1 MPPDLKMK
9 HLLIVIESEYPSLLG
24 GGAEAQIETLTRN
37 RPDDL
42 DITVVTPRVSIG
54 PQAIH
59 EVVHGCEVWRI
70 PYPRIRLL
78 GGVVML
84 LRFVWFL
91 LTTGRRFDAV
101 YCHIGNNMTA
111 IASGLGRLLSLPVA
125 IKLTGMTELDN
136 GILSDNPAA
145 GVALKRWLIRKAD
158 AIQAISNVLEE
169 RLIAKGFEPD
179 RIHCIPNAV
188 DTRLFAPAPDQR
200 TALKAKLGIEA
211 DFVGSFVGRLMPE
224 KALDLLI
231 DAWDRA
237 IPKDASAA
245 LVLIG
250 TGAEETALKAQAERL
265 GRRHQILFPGFVGE
279 KAVIADYWRI
289 SDIGLLTSDFEG
301 LSNALL
307 EAMASGVPMIG
318 SEVSGNVDL
327 ITHGRTGW
335 LFPPRDLDRLS
346 ACLEQ
351 AFSMQASAR
360 RALGDAALKR
370 AHATVGVARIW
381 AEILRIC
388 QKNDTVAMV
397 KCAES

>member
-1 MPPDLKMK
+1 MPPDLPMK
-9 HLLIVIESEYPSLLG
+9 RLLIVIESEYPSLLG

-42 DITVVTPRVSIG
+42 EITVVAPRVSIG

-59 EVVHGCEVWRI
+59 EVVHGCKVWRI

-111 IASGLGRLLSLPVA
+111 IACGLGRLLSLPVA
-125 IKLTGMTELDN
+125 VKLTGMTELDN
-136 GILSDNPAA
+136 GILSDNPSA
-145 GVALKRWLIRKAD
+145 GMALKRWLIRKAT
-158 AIQAISNVLEE
+158 AIQAISDLLEE
-169 RLIAKGFEPD
+169 RLIAKGFEPE
-179 RIHCIPNAV
+179 RIHRIPNAV
-188 DTRLFAPAPDQR
+188 DTRLFAPAPDER
-200 TALKAKLGIEA
+200 PELKAKLGIEA
-211 DFVGSFVGRLMPE
+211 DFIASFVGRLMPE

-231 DAWDRA
+231 DAWSRA
-237 IPKDASAA
+237 IPTDASAA

-250 TGAEETALKAQAERL
+250 TGAEEAPLKAQAERL
-265 GRRHQILFPGFVGE
+265 RRSHQIHFPGFVGE
-279 KAVIADYWRI
+279 KALIADYWRI

-327 ITHGRTGW
+327 IAHGRTGW
-335 LFPPRDLDRLS
+335 LFPPRDIDRLS
-346 ACLEQ
+346 ACLDE
-351 AFSMQASAR
+351 AFSMPASAL
-360 RALGDAALKR
+360 RALGKAACER

-388 QKNDTVAMV
+388 QQNETVAMV